1 MRSKPSANGLLMPA
15 LMRRRDKC
23 NMTIIEARR
32 IWSDYHF
39 MTNPTEE
46 DTFLYVEALR
56 YLIEETKASDYM
68 VELGGM
74 YYKN

>member
-1 MRSKPSANGLLMPA
+1 
-15 LMRRRDKC
+15 
-23 NMTIIEARR
+23 MTIIEARR